1 MRFDLLRQNE
11 IRPVAIRAIDFNNS
25 VAGCFRTLRWAQR
38 HSRIF
43 GFIATVRKNDSNIFD
58 QLKLVFNGKTPELI
72 RKPFHFGDNSVET
85 EHKVNGIEQLD
96 CTLKRCNYALIT

>member
-1 MRFDLLRQNE
+1 M
-11 IRPVAIRAIDFNNS
+11 
-25 VAGCFRTLRWAQR
+25 
-38 HSRIF
+38 
-43 GFIATVRKNDSNIFD
+43 
-58 QLKLVFNGKTPELI
+58 I